1 LCQAKNEQLQ
11 KQALT
16 RLIRQQLFFVR
27 LLNPVTLNVLSV
39 RRQRK
44 ATETGADAPDQ
55 AVAFF
60 CTAAQPSHPKRAICV
75 QAENEQLRKQAQSLL
90 IRQQLF
96 FVRPLNPV
104 TLNVLSVRRQRK
116 ATETGADAPDQAAF
130 FFCYLCAGRE

>member
-1 LCQAKNEQLQ
+1 M
-11 KQALT
+11 
-16 RLIRQQLFFVR
+16 
-27 LLNPVTLNVLSV
+27 LSV

-90 IRQQLF
+90 IRQQL
-96 FVRPLNPV
+96 LEDIADE
-104 TLNVLSVRRQRK
+104 LGIKRRKLR
-116 ATETGADAPDQAAF
+116 T
-130 FFCYLCAGRE
+130 YN